1 MGDVPAGQ
9 ELEAVGDV
17 AAPDDQLVDVK
28 GRTHTRA
35 KLHEGRYWD
44 EKFKLKKQEGAVA
57 EWSEV
62 MYLIGKN
69 ESKPK
74 IQGLIPGPVQPSK
87 YFRKGPHKNLVT
99 SSQKLSDLL

>member
-44 EKFKLKKQEGAVA
+44 EKNLFFQETTRA
-57 EWSEV
+57 
-62 MYLIGKN
+62 
-69 ESKPK
+69 
-74 IQGLIPGPVQPSK
+74 Q
-87 YFRKGPHKNLVT
+87 
-99 SSQKLSDLL
+99 

>member
-44 EKFKLKKQEGAVA
+44 EKKSLFSRNHEGAVA
-57 EWSEV
+57 EWSEA
-62 MYLIGKN
+62 MYLIGKKRIKAKN
-69 ESKPK
+69 PRFDPWASATLK
-74 IQGLIPGPVQPSK
+74 I
-87 YFRKGPHKNLVT
+87 F
-99 SSQKLSDLL
+99 